1 MSWGNKLV
9 IVFLAFGALMFYMVS
24 RCIQTPVNLVSKEYY
39 KDELA
44 YQEVIDGQI
53 NANLLSSKVQVTQDD
68 DFITLQLPAE
78 QRQAITDKL
87 WFYCPSASARDK
99 KIQLQTDENGQQK
112 IPRELF
118 LAGNYTV
125 KISWDNGKENFYT
138 EQFLSIR

>member
-53 NANLLSSKVQVTQDD
+53 NANLLSSKVKIRQNADFVTV
-68 DFITLQLPAE
+68 QLPAE
-78 QRQAITDKL
+78 QQHPVTGKL
-87 WFYCPSASARDK
+87 WFYCPSASARDR
-99 KIQLQTDENGQQK
+99 KIQLQTDENGLQK
-112 IPRELF
+112 IPRQLF
-118 LAGNYTV
+118 PEGNYTV
-125 KISWDNGKENFYT
+125 KISWDDGKENFYA
-138 EQFLSIR
+138 EEFLSIR